1 MLPLRV
7 PSQAAQ
13 AQDTETPSPG
23 PMENILS
30 VCGGVGGATLGPAVL
45 PGDMTV
51 FPVQVKCSGPIRKEM
66 VLWRYLQS

>member
-1 MLPLRV
+1 MLPLRG

-13 AQDTETPSPG
+13 AQDTGPSSPG
-23 PMENILS
+23 RMENIPS
-30 VCGGVGGATLGPAVL
+30 VWGGVGGAKLGPAVL
-45 PGDMTV
+45 PGEMTV